1 MQESSPAGRVEELRG
16 LIRNYDY
23 SYYVLDDP
31 RVADFEYDQLYA
43 ELKLLEQDHPE
54 LVTPDSPTR
63 RIGGRP
69 LEGFD
74 QVAHSQ
80 PMLSLDNSYSEE
92 ELIEFDR
99 RIARALGE
107 EGPFDYVA
115 ELKFD
120 GLGVSLRYENG
131 VFVQGATRG
140 DGRTGE
146 DVTANL
152 RTVRSLPLKLPSE
165 NLSPPL
171 PAQLEVRGE
180 VYMTRSG
187 LERVNVQRR
196 ESGEPEFANPRNSA
210 AGSLRL
216 LDCSITAKRPLKLF
230 TYQLLGAGQPGVQPQ
245 FQRHAE
251 VLSWLKQAG
260 FPVNLNWRSC
270 VGIEQVIGYC
280 RIWAELREKLDYNI
294 DGVVVK
300 LDRLDLR
307 ERLGRTSKAP
317 RWAMA
322 YKFAAEQA
330 RTRLLAID
338 IQVGRTG
345 ALTPTAR
352 LEPVFLAGTTV
363 SNATLHNE
371 DEIERKDIRVG
382 DWVWIEKGGDIIPK
396 VTAVDLKARPV
407 DLQSYRMPETCP
419 VCGSWAV
426 RPTGE
431 VVRRCS
437 NAACPA
443 QVKERICHF
452 TSRGALDI
460 EGAGPALVD
469 QVVEKG
475 LVRDV
480 AGLFTLNKEE
490 LAGLER
496 MGEKSAENLLAGI
509 EESKRRGAARLLF
522 ALGVRHVG
530 QTAAELLAARYGNLR
545 ALAGASAEELEA
557 VEGIGPVIAASLAGF
572 FSEPKNLE
580 LLDRL
585 EAAGVDLGGEPA
597 VRPPAADN
605 GPFAGKK
612 FVLTGSLAGFAR
624 QEAEELIKSRGGKL
638 GGSVSA
644 KTDAVIFGDSPGSK
658 LDKAREL
665 GIPLLDEETFKKML
679 EVK

>member
-1 MQESSPAGRVEELRG
+1 MQESSPAGRVEELRE
-16 LIRNYDY
+16 LLRKYDY

-31 RVADFEYDQLYA
+31 QVADFEYDRLYA
-43 ELKLLEQDHPE
+43 ELKRLEEEHSE
-54 LVTPDSPTR
+54 LTTPDSPTR
-63 RIGGRP
+63 RVGGRP
-69 LEGFD
+69 LEGFA
-74 QVAHSQ
+74 QVAHGE

-99 RIARALGE
+99 RIARGLGE

-152 RTVRSLPLKLPSE
+152 RTVRSLPLKLKGE

-171 PAQLEVRGE
+171 PGLLEVRGE

-187 LERVNVQRR
+187 LERVNAQRR
-196 ESGEPEFANPRNSA
+196 EAGEPEFANPRNSA

-216 LDCSITAKRPLKLF
+216 LDSSLTAKRPLKLF
-230 TYQLLGAGQPGVQPQ
+230 IYQLLGAGWPGARPRFYSHSQ
-245 FQRHAE
+245 
-251 VLSWLKQAG
+251 VLSWLKEAG
-260 FPVNLNWRSC
+260 FPVNPNWCSC
-270 VGIEQVIGYC
+270 VGIKQVIGYC
-280 RIWAELREKLDYNI
+280 RRWAELREELDYNI

-300 LDRLDLR
+300 LDHLDLR

-330 RTRLLAID
+330 RTRLLAIE

-396 VTAVDLKARPV
+396 VTAVDLKARPA
-407 DLQSYRMPETCP
+407 DSQPYRMPDSCP
-419 VCGSWAV
+419 VCGSRAV
-426 RPTGE
+426 REPGE

-443 QVKERICHF
+443 QVKERIRHF
-452 TSRGALDI
+452 TSRGAMDI

-469 QVVEKG
+469 QVVEKD

-480 AGLFTLNKEE
+480 AGLYTLNKEE

-509 EESKRRGAARLLF
+509 EDSKRRGAARLLF
-522 ALGVRHVG
+522 AL
-530 QTAAELLAARYGNLR
+530 
-545 ALAGASAEELEA
+545 
-557 VEGIGPVIAASLAGF
+557 
-572 FSEPKNLE
+572 
-580 LLDRL
+580 
-585 EAAGVDLGGEPA
+585 
-597 VRPPAADN
+597 
-605 GPFAGKK
+605 
-612 FVLTGSLAGFAR
+612 
-624 QEAEELIKSRGGKL
+624 
-638 GGSVSA
+638 
-644 KTDAVIFGDSPGSK
+644 
-658 LDKAREL
+658 
-665 GIPLLDEETFKKML
+665 
-679 EVK
+679 